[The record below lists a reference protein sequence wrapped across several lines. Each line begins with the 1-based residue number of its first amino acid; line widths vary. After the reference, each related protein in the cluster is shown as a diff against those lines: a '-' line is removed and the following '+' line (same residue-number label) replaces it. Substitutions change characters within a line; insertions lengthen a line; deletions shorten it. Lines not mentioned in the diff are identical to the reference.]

1 AAALQHQD
9 DDAHLRQAG
18 PAHLHLPLPAAR
30 GLRNGRRG
38 DGETRLSAYEFDP
51 RTRMTDLSKPAMLR
65 RVRFSIVATFV
76 VVLAS
81 ACVPAPVAPTAT
93 PVPASPSFVAA
104 PSATTPPPARKLTR
118 PAPFHGDPPI
128 LLRALPEA
136 GTFASRSGQW
146 RYDGVHGTLEQAPTT
161 DEPLEHPAPSGTLV
175 AIEHQGRTPAG
186 YAISNELAIRDGA
199 GGPER
204 VVYRAPE
211 LFYWS
216 GWSPD
221 GRYTAVWE
229 VDFYSGSVDLD
240 GRPLLVIDAATG
252 ALRSL
257 PHEPGYVEEG
267 ARPSH
272 DGTRLLVLR
281 RKTVPS
287 TDLHSIADA
296 PIEVWLTD
304 ADGAHGTAL
313 MRVTNSFGY
322 YGWDPGPSE
331 WDWSE

>member
-1 AAALQHQD
+1 
-9 DDAHLRQAG
+9 
-18 PAHLHLPLPAAR
+18 
-30 GLRNGRRG
+30 
-38 DGETRLSAYEFDP
+38 
-51 RTRMTDLSKPAMLR
+51 
-65 RVRFSIVATFV
+65 
-76 VVLAS
+76 
-81 ACVPAPVAPTAT
+81 PTAT

-104 PSATTPPPARKLTR
+104 PSATPPPPARKLTR

-221 GRYTAVWE
+221 RRYTAVRGLRPARGVRRAGGRRPANCGAE
-229 VDFYSGSVDLD
+229 CGD
-240 GRPLLVIDAATG
+240 GRAAFPPT
-252 ALRSL
+252 
-257 PHEPGYVEEG
+257 
-267 ARPSH
+267 
-272 DGTRLLVLR
+272 
-281 RKTVPS
+281 
-287 TDLHSIADA
+287 
-296 PIEVWLTD
+296 
-304 ADGAHGTAL
+304 
-313 MRVTNSFGY
+313 
-322 YGWDPGPSE
+322 
-331 WDWSE
+331 